1 VRVLIAGLVVL
12 CLAVAALPAWADY
25 NNGPING
32 TVDAWTINFGFVLS
46 DSFVPDG
53 SSVTGLMFGVWEFPG
68 DNLLSVDWSI
78 TRSELGG
85 GTLGSGTAVTTDR
98 FISVNQ
104 YGYDIDEITV
114 TGLNVGVTPGN
125 MYWLNLENA
134 VISTGDPVYWDEN
147 SGIGCSSPGCPS
159 EASTTATGSVP
170 TEAFTINTGERGGTT
185 PEPSTFMLFASGV
198 LGMAGLLRL
207 KFRSSR

>member
-1 VRVLIAGLVVL
+1 MAKTCIAAFALL
-12 CLAVAALPAWADY
+12 CLLLAALPAWADY

-53 SSVTGLMFGVWEFPG
+53 NPVHGFEFGAWEFSG
-68 DNLLSVDWSI
+68 DTMLSVDWSI
-78 TRSELGG
+78 TRDELGG

-104 YGYDIDEITV
+104 YGYNIDEITV
-114 TGLNVGVTPGN
+114 TGLDVEVTAGN
-125 MYWLNLENA
+125 HYWLNLGNA
-134 VISTGDPVYWDEN
+134 VMSSGDPVYWDEN

-159 EASTTATGSVP
+159 EASASATGTLP
-170 TEAFTINTGERGGTT
+170 TEAFTINTGEQPT
-185 PEPSTFMLFASGV
+185 PEPSTFLLFASGV
-198 LGMAGLLRL
+198 LGAAGVLR
-207 KFRSSR
+207 RRM